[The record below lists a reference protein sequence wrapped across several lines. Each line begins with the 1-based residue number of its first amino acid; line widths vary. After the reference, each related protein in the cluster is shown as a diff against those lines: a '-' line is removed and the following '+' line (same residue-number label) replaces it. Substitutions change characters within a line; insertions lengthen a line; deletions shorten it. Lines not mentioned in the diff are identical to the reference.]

1 MKRHTL
7 LSALL
12 LAFAANATQIPPGA
26 DYTYRIDRSGS
37 GYELTVTGF
46 QGPFHYRDMPL
57 VPQHCSG
64 DAGTPVMAG
73 ATMQVNTQDGSP
85 YHARFRAP
93 MSSGGAS
100 CEIVGEFDLQA
111 QDLPTTT
118 TAGEVDREGPGQGGN
133 VQLAM
138 LPDGINDLQAADPL
152 QLGRSF
158 LNWGDV
164 VALPAAQATAR
175 RGGVCYFPYRYMTIN
190 AGPGSAEGTSNSLR
204 AMNANG
210 PLLAFNDLPAL
221 RALSGTPV
229 HGQVGLPPGLTT
241 MVLEVDAPGYAR
253 ESSESNNLR
262 SLTVDVQGSC
272 D

>member
-1 MKRHTL
+1 MKRHIL

-12 LAFAANATQIPPGA
+12 LAFAANATHIPPDA
-26 DYTYRIDRSGS
+26 DYTYRVDRGGT
-37 GYELTVTGF
+37 GYQLTVTSF
-46 QGPFHYRDMPL
+46 DGPFHYRDIPL
-57 VPQHCSG
+57 LPQQCSG
-64 DAGTPVMAG
+64 DAGMPAVASANMFVLVQAG
-73 ATMQVNTQDGSP
+73 P
-85 YHARFRAP
+85 YHAEFRVP

-100 CEIVGEFDLQA
+100 CELVGEFDLAA

-138 LPDGINDLQAADPL
+138 LPDGINDLQAADPI

-158 LNWGDV
+158 INWGDAV
-164 VALPAAQATAR
+164 VLPTAHAIAR
-175 RGGVCYFPYRYMTIN
+175 RGGVCYFPYRYLTIN
-190 AGPGSAEGTSNSLR
+190 AGPGTAEGTSNSLR
-204 AMNANG
+204 ATSVSG

-221 RALSGTPV
+221 RPLSNTLVG
-229 HGQVGLPPGLTT
+229 GQIGLPPGPSI
-241 MVLEVDAPGYAR
+241 MVLEIDAPGYAQ

-272 D
+272 N